1 MAALSEAEHLG
12 TTPADFVARN
22 TEVQVPPLVPELRL
36 RLASELFPL
45 WRMTE
50 QELAATGLPPPY
62 WAFAWAGGQALARY
76 LLDNPDVVAGRSVL
90 DMGSGGGLV
99 AMAAARAGAARVLA
113 ADIDPYAIAAMTL
126 NLAFNDLAVEMVCE
140 DLIDSDGGWQVVLVG
155 DLFYEQP
162 LAERL
167 ESWLRRL
174 AARGALVLVGDPKRT
189 YLPRTGLDRLARY
202 AVPTSRELEDSDL
215 RNACVWR
222 LTPD

>member
-1 MAALSEAEHLG
+1 
-12 TTPADFVARN
+12 
-22 TEVQVPPLVPELRL
+22 
-36 RLASELFPL
+36 
-45 WRMTE
+45 
-50 QELAATGLPPPY
+50 
-62 WAFAWAGGQALARY
+62 
-76 LLDNPDVVAGRSVL
+76 
-90 DMGSGGGLV
+90 
-99 AMAAARAGAARVLA
+99 
-113 ADIDPYAIAAMTL
+113 
-126 NLAFNDLAVEMVCE
+126 MVCE